1 MLSRRLSLIV
11 MRQLTHLWDF
21 SEGKHLNHLL
31 RSPVGGGVFSD
42 VVVDNTP
49 SLIRQDYEQI

>member
-1 MLSRRLSLIV
+1 MLSRHLSLIV
-11 MRQLTHLWDF
+11 MRRPTHLWDF
-21 SEGKHLNHLL
+21 SEGKRLNHLL
-31 RSPVGGGVFSD
+31 RSPVRSGVFSD

>member
-11 MRQLTHLWDF
+11 MRQPTHLWDF
-21 SEGKHLNHLL
+21 SEGKRLNHLL